1 MKTKND
7 ILHILVIDDD
17 EFLLSAI
24 KKKLEHGSYKV
35 TTSSNIHD
43 AYFKLGFIKPDL
55 IMLDVIMPDINGIEF
70 MSMINSQHS
79 TSSIPIMLMSYLP
92 KKELSKMGY
101 SIGKAHYLTKPF
113 NVNNLSVLLKRFFN
127 QPNKT
132 QTSNALYRK

>member
-24 KKKLEHGSYKV
+24 KKKLELGSYKV

-70 MSMINSQHS
+70 MSMINSQLS
-79 TSSIPIMLMSYLP
+79 TSSIPIMLMSYLQ
-92 KKELSKMGY
+92 KKELNNMGY

-127 QPNKT
+127 QPDKT
-132 QTSNALYRK
+132 QTSNALYKK